1 MKQIINLKNLNRL
14 KLKLDFQK
22 TSNQEFVDN
31 LRAIAIDCNEL
42 KRFELI
48 VFGSNTLLNKQIFNC
63 LSFFQKFEL
72 FISQNV

>member
-42 KRFELI
+42 KRFGI
-48 VFGSNTLLNKQIFNC
+48 NC
-63 LSFFQKFEL
+63 FWVQY
-72 FISQNV
+72 IT